1 MQNAIDYYKRQFNL
15 GSLSKEERDQFIKTH
30 GLQNMSIADQEQY
43 YKNNGKSLPLPLPPY
58 INNID
63 SKHTRYWKESDI
75 PKLIYF
81 SENIPRGELAD
92 YNRLCWGDA
101 GGIERGERVK
111 ARRIIQEMLNEG
123 RFQNE

>member
-1 MQNAIDYYKRQFNL
+1 MREYNGEILLTISEVCARVKKSQSTIGNWYRA
-15 GSLSKEERDQFIKTH
+15 
-30 GLQNMSIADQEQY
+30 EQY

-63 SKHTRYWKESDI
+63 SKHTRYWKETDI

-81 SENIPRGELAD
+81 GENIPRGALAD

-111 ARRIIQEMLNEG
+111 ARRLIQEMLNEG